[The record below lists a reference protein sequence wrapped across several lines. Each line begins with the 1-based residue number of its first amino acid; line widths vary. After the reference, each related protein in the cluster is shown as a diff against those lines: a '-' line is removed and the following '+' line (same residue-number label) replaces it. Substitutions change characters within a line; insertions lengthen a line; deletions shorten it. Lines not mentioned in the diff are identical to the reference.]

1 MENISSN
8 SQIKILNDSLNT
20 LKTKLS
26 NYEIEKN
33 KLILTSNEKDKDL
46 KEIKQKLSQVKS
58 DMEKLKKI
66 INQKESKN
74 KNNNISYTF
83 LENEQLQKNKE
94 SNSNLLLQLQNKI
107 TDLELQLK
115 KKESKFRF
123 YSPSYKNIFLS
134 PLKNTKN
141 ISIFIPSSLNK
152 KENSQNIWELFLTGY
167 GTDSEMDN
175 SNKNLINSI
184 NEVKQDNHSVGKG
197 RIKIESELKK
207 LTNEKNNL
215 LQILKN
221 KNKDINDKLEQQN
234 KISKDLIEILDK
246 NKKIRTIYKKI
257 IIKNKNLENEK
268 KLLEDIILQ
277 QENKVL
283 KLSKS
288 FKNVVNLM
296 NDKKEEIHRN
306 KKYIFNLEEIIKKYK
321 RKYENINNNGK
332 QEKLNEF
339 KNIKDE
345 YKNIKVYKDNT
356 IPENYYG
363 KNIYNK
369 KYHIN
374 SPRSPDYFKIRQ
386 KLFFNHI
393 EEPSSFNSFNLKTN
407 KNKKLLINN
416 YSYKIKNNM
425 QKIYNNNIRYKF
437 YRKNII
443 NIKTKLLKHNK
454 SIVEIKG
461 DEKKNISIDNNNLS
475 NHSLN
480 INKKIIN
487 YREDPEEK
495 QKIEDFKS
503 FFNKFIEELENN

>member
-321 RKYENINNNGK
+321 RKYENINNNG
-332 QEKLNEF
+332 N
-339 KNIKDE
+339 
-345 YKNIKVYKDNT
+345 
-356 IPENYYG
+356 
-363 KNIYNK
+363 
-369 KYHIN
+369 
-374 SPRSPDYFKIRQ
+374 
-386 KLFFNHI
+386 
-393 EEPSSFNSFNLKTN
+393 
-407 KNKKLLINN
+407 
-416 YSYKIKNNM
+416 
-425 QKIYNNNIRYKF
+425 
-437 YRKNII
+437 RKN
-443 NIKTKLLKHNK
+443 
-454 SIVEIKG
+454 
-461 DEKKNISIDNNNLS
+461 
-475 NHSLN
+475 
-480 INKKIIN
+480 
-487 YREDPEEK
+487 
-495 QKIEDFKS
+495 
-503 FFNKFIEELENN
+503 

>member
-8 SQIKILNDSLNT
+8 SQIKLLNDSLNT

-33 KLILTSNEKDKDL
+33 KLILSSNEKDKDL
-46 KEIKQKLSQVKS
+46 KEIKQKLSQIKS
-58 DMEKLKKI
+58 EVEKLKKI

-115 KKESKFRF
+115 KKENKFRF

-152 KENSQNIWELFLTGY
+152 KENSQNICELFLTGY
-167 GTDSEMDN
+167 GTDSEMEN
-175 SNKNLINSI
+175 SNRNLINSI
-184 NEVKQDNHSVGKG
+184 NEVKQDSHSVGKG

-207 LTNEKNNL
+207 LTNERNNL

-321 RKYENINNNGK
+321 RKFENINYNGK

-345 YKNIKVYKDNT
+345 YKKLKVYKDNT
-356 IPENYYG
+356 IPVNYYG

-369 KYHIN
+369 NYHIN

-393 EEPSSFNSFNLKTN
+393 EEPSSFSSFNLKTN
-407 KNKKLLINN
+407 KNKKFLINN

-437 YRKNII
+437 YHKNII
-443 NIKTKLLKHNK
+443 NVKARLLKHNK
-454 SIVEIKG
+454 SIVEIKR
-461 DEKKNISIDNNNLS
+461 DEKKNISFHNNNLS